1 MFRDA
6 LKHLA
11 SKLRDSY
18 DLKER
23 LEELLE
29 IMKNQHD
36 ANLDSTSSFQV
47 LTTLPI
53 AKLFQK

>member
-1 MFRDA
+1 MFRDT

-11 SKLRDSY
+11 SKERDSY
-18 DLKER
+18 DLNER

-53 AKLFQK
+53 AKLF